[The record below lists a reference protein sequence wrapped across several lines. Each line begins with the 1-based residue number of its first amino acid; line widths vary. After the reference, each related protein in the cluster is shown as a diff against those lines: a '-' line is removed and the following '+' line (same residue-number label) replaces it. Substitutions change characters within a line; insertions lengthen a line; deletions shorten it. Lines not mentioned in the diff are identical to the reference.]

1 MIKGV
6 PQTMNR
12 LRQEFGI
19 KIGSSTG
26 YTSEIMQK
34 LKPLAAKEGY
44 TPDSY
49 VTSDLVTTGRPCPSM
64 IYLNMVNLDV
74 FPAQAVVKVDDTTSG
89 IVAGLYAGMT
99 EAEMEKCDP
108 VQLEKKIENARN
120 ILYKSGAHFVINT
133 TNDLPGVIEEINKRM
148 KLGLKP

>member
-1 MIKGV
+1 
-6 PQTMNR
+6 MNR

-34 LKPLAAKEGY
+34 LKVEISQNISMNIKFYFQPLAAKEGY

-74 FPAQAVVKVDDTTSG
+74 FPAQV
-89 IVAGLYAGMT
+89 
-99 EAEMEKCDP
+99 
-108 VQLEKKIENARN
+108 
-120 ILYKSGAHFVINT
+120 
-133 TNDLPGVIEEINKRM
+133 
-148 KLGLKP
+148 